1 LTGERPLR
9 TKGERRRDELAR
21 AAAAL
26 TLRDGPGALT
36 HRRVAT
42 EAGASLSATTYYFAS
57 LDDLAAAAGR
67 SLADEWAGHARTVLA
82 AAPAATA
89 GRDPQRAAQVLVDAV
104 LPPGDDDELRSYYEN
119 LLGAGR
125 NAALAAAFT
134 AGRSVVDGVLA
145 ELVRRLEAPTS
156 AAVTTAVVDGAVVT
170 ALSERR
176 PVRATAC
183 ALLVDAWG
191 SAPAVR

>member
-1 LTGERPLR
+1 MTGERGVR
-9 TKGERRRDELAR
+9 AKGAQRRDELAR

-36 HRRVAT
+36 HRRVAA

-57 LDDLAAAAGR
+57 LDDLAAAAGHA
-67 SLADEWAGHARTVLA
+67 LADEWAAHARAVLA
-82 AAPAATA
+82 AAPAVTVRQDPA
-89 GRDPQRAAQVLVDAV
+89 GAARVLVDAV
-104 LPPGDDDELRSYYEN
+104 LPAGDDAAVRSHYEH

-125 NAALAAAFT
+125 QPALATAF
-134 AGRSVVDGVLA
+134 ASGRGVVDAVLD
-145 ELVRRLEAPTS
+145 ELVGRVGAPTS

-170 ALSERR
+170 ALTEGR

-183 ALLVDAWG
+183 SLLVDAWG
-191 SAPAVR
+191 S

>member
-1 LTGERPLR
+1 MSGERGVR
-9 TKGERRRDELAR
+9 TKGAQRRDDLAR
-21 AAAAL
+21 AAAAI

-36 HRRVAT
+36 HRRVAA

-67 SLADEWAGHARTVLA
+67 TLADEWAAHARSALA
-82 AAPAATA
+82 AAPAVTVQQDPAT
-89 GRDPQRAAQVLVDAV
+89 AAQVLVDAV
-104 LPPGDDDELRSYYEN
+104 LPAGDDAQVRSHYEH

-125 NAALAAAFT
+125 HAALAAAFA
-134 AGRSVVDGVLA
+134 AGREVVDAVLG
-145 ELVRRLEAPTS
+145 ELVGRVGSPTS

-170 ALSERR
+170 ALTEQR

-183 ALLVDAWG
+183 SLLVDAWG
-191 SAPAVR
+191 P